1 MYQTF
6 LTDAQLKSEIERC
19 EYCEEKP
26 CKTACPADC
35 SPADFIM
42 AAAKG
47 MPQDYKRA
55 AAMIL
60 ASNPLGGICGAVCP
74 DYHCQQA
81 CSREDFDTP
90 VQIPA
95 VQATIIKKARELGR
109 MPVFAKPRANGRK
122 ALVIGAG
129 PAGLGAGVTLAQFGW
144 SVDII
149 DENARA
155 GGACNLI
162 PQHRLA
168 PEVLDSDIAFLES
181 SFHLRFK
188 FGERVGAQLELFKKD
203 YDAIVLTVG
212 LTEPVKL
219 DIPGQEAVRWGM
231 DFLKSRDEKL
241 VSGKRVAV
249 VGGAIGADIAL
260 TAKQLG
266 AAHVE
271 MIVLESFAEM
281 PLTAVE
287 KQELI
292 GAGVHITNRTRIA
305 EVLHDKGKVKAV
317 KTRPVMLPEGESFHP
332 SRVQDEP
339 GSGEQTRPF
348 DLVFMAIGNRSS
360 LKPADFAPCIFDLSD
375 KAASSSVCCSGDMV
389 NGPTTVV
396 EAVAAGKN
404 TAFTIEAQFSKTE
417 KPLID
422 KPTKSWLPIPGSIM
436 KPVPLEAKFFG
447 RRIRSPFLLSAAPP
461 TDGYEQMKKAYE
473 AGWAGGIMKTAFDNV
488 PIHIPGEYMI
498 VFNEDTYGNCD
509 NVSEHN
515 IDRVCG
521 EIQQLIKEFPDR
533 LTMASTGGP
542 VTGDDASDQAGW
554 QSNTRKLEA
563 AGAMGIEYSLSCPQ
577 GGDGTHGDIVS
588 QNAGLTAKIID
599 WVMQVG
605 DANIPKLFKLTGAVT
620 SIVPIIDAIKAVF
633 DRYPDKKAGV
643 TLANT
648 FPTLAFRDKP
658 RGRWDE
664 GVLFG
669 MSGEGVLPIS
679 YLTISRAAGR
689 GVSISG
695 NGGPM
700 DYKAAADF
708 LALGAETVQFC
719 TIVEKYGYHII
730 DELESGLSYLME
742 ARNIKS
748 VKELV
753 GIALPSPV
761 TDFMDLPPKQKVSSV
776 NKELCVHCGNCT
788 RCPYLAISLDED
800 KIPVIDEDKCVGCSL
815 CVQKCFAGA
824 LVMRDVSKQ
833 EA

>member
-42 AAAKG
+42 AAARG

-55 AAMIL
+55 AAIIL
-60 ASNPLGGICGAVCP
+60 GSNPLGGICGAVCP

-90 VQIPA
+90 IQIPA
-95 VQATIIKKARELGR
+95 VQATIIKKARELGQ
-109 MPVFAKPRANGRK
+109 MPVFAKPKPNGRK
-122 ALVIGAG
+122 ALVVGAG
-129 PAGLGAGVTLAQFGW
+129 PAGLGAAVTLAQFGW
-144 SVDII
+144 QVDVF
-149 DENARA
+149 DENEKA

-162 PQHRLA
+162 PDHRLGKD
-168 PEVLDSDIAFLES
+168 VLDNDIAFLES
-181 SFHLRFK
+181 SFDIK
-188 FGERVGAQLELFKKD
+188 FHFGKRIGAGLEHYKKE

-212 LTEPVKL
+212 LTEPVTL
-219 DIPGQEAVRWGM
+219 DIPGKEAVHWGM
-231 DFLKSRDEKL
+231 DFLKTKDAAL
-241 VSGKRVAV
+241 VKGKKVAV

-266 AAHVE
+266 AKHVE

-281 PLTAVE
+281 PLTDIE
-287 KQELI
+287 KKELI
-292 GAGVHITNRTRIA
+292 EAGIHITNRTRIA
-305 EVLHDKGKVKAV
+305 EVLHDNEQVNAI
-317 KTRPVMLPEGESFHP
+317 KTRPVYLPEGESFHP
-332 SRVQDEP
+332 SKIRDE
-339 GSGEQTRPF
+339 SDNSEQTRSF
-348 DLVFMAIGNRSS
+348 DEVFMAIGNRSS
-360 LKPADFAPCIFDLSD
+360 LKPSDYAPCIFDVSD
-375 KAASSSVCCSGDMV
+375 KEKPGCICSGGDMV

-404 TAFTIEAQFSKTE
+404 TAFTIAAQFAKTE

-422 KPTKSWLPIPGSIM
+422 KPTKSRQPIPGKVI
-436 KPVPLEAKFFG
+436 KPVSVEAEFFG
-447 RRIRSPFLLSAAPP
+447 RRICSPFLLSAAPP

-488 PIHIPGEYMI
+488 PIHIPGEYMT
-498 VFNEDTYGNCD
+498 VFNQDTYGNCD
-509 NVSEHN
+509 NVSDHD
-515 IDRVCG
+515 ISRVCS
-521 EIQQLIKEFPDR
+521 EIQQLIKEYPDC

-542 VTGDDASDQAGW
+542 VTGDDAADKAGW

-563 AGAMGIEYSLSCPQ
+563 AGVMGIEYSLSCPQ

-588 QNAGLTAKIID
+588 QNAELTAKIIG
-599 WVMQVG
+599 WVMEIS
-605 DANIPKLFKLTGAVT
+605 DPEIPKLFKLTGAVT
-620 SIVPIIDAIKAVF
+620 SIVPIIDAIKAVL
-633 DRYPDKKAGV
+633 DKYPDKKAGV

-658 RGRWDE
+658 KGRWDE
-664 GVLFG
+664 GVLYG

-742 ARNIKS
+742 ARKIKS
-748 VKELV
+748 VKELI

-761 TDFMDLPPKQKVSSV
+761 TDFMDLPPKQKVSSLIE
-776 NKELCVHCGNCT
+776 ELCVHCGNCT
-788 RCPYLAISLDED
+788 RCPYLAITLNEE
-800 KIPVIDEDKCVGCSL
+800 KLPVIDKDKCVGCSL

-824 LVMRDVSKQ
+824 LKMKDI
-833 EA
+833 

>member
-1 MYQTF
+1 MYQNF
-6 LTDAQLKSEIERC
+6 LTDAQLKSEIKRC

-55 AAMIL
+55 AAIIL
-60 ASNPLGGICGAVCP
+60 GSNPLGGICGAVCP

-81 CSREDFDTP
+81 CSRETFDTP
-90 VQIPA
+90 IQIPA
-95 VQATIIKKARELGR
+95 VQATIIKKAKELGQ
-109 MPVFAKPRANGRK
+109 MPVFTKPQPNGGK

-144 SVDII
+144 KVDIF
-149 DENARA
+149 DENPKA

-162 PQHRLA
+162 PEHRLDKG
-168 PEVLDSDIAFLES
+168 VLDSDLAFLES
-181 SFHLRFK
+181 SFDVK
-188 FGERVGAQLELFKKD
+188 FQFGKKLASEIEHYKKD
-203 YDAIVLTVG
+203 YDAIVITVG
-212 LTEPVKL
+212 LTIPYKL
-219 DIPGQEAVRWGM
+219 NIPGADAVHWGM
-231 DFLKSRDEKL
+231 DFLKTREEQL
-241 VSGKRVAV
+241 VFNKRVAV
-249 VGGAIGADIAL
+249 VGGAIGADIAI
-260 TAKQLG
+260 TAVQLG

-271 MIVLESFAEM
+271 LIVLESFAEM
-281 PLTAVE
+281 PLTEIE
-287 KQELI
+287 KKELI
-292 GAGVHITNRTRIA
+292 EAGIHITNRTRIT
-305 EVLHDKGKVKAV
+305 EVLHDAGKVTAI
-317 KTRPVMLPEGESFHP
+317 KTKPVYLPVGETFHP
-332 SRVQDEP
+332 AKMQDEA
-339 GSGEQTRPF
+339 GSTEQIRPF
-348 DLVFMAIGNRSS
+348 DAVFMAIGNQSS
-360 LKPADFAPCIFDLSD
+360 IKPAELSPCIFDISD
-375 KAASSSVCCSGDMV
+375 KGAGASVCYSGDMV

-404 TAFTIEAQFSKTE
+404 TAFMIEAQFSQTD
-417 KPLID
+417 KPKID
-422 KPTKSWLPIPGSIM
+422 KPTKSWQPIPGKVM
-436 KPVPLEAKFFG
+436 LPVSVDAEFFG
-447 RRIRSPFLLSAAPP
+447 RKIKSPFLLSAAPP
-461 TDGYEQMKKAYE
+461 TDGYEQMKRAYQ

-498 VFNEDTYGNCD
+498 VFNQDTYGNCD
-509 NVSEHN
+509 NVSDHP
-515 IDRVCG
+515 IDRVCD
-521 EIQQLIKEFPDR
+521 EIKQLIKEYPDR

-542 VTGDDASDQAGW
+542 VTGDDVSDKAGW
-554 QSNTRKLEA
+554 QSNTQKLEA
-563 AGAMGIEYSLSCPQ
+563 AGVMGIEYSLSCPQ

-588 QNAGLTAKIID
+588 QNAELTAKIID
-599 WVMQVG
+599 WVMEISQPE
-605 DANIPKLFKLTGAVT
+605 IPKLFKLTGAVT
-620 SIVPIIDAIKAVF
+620 SIVPIIDAIKAVL
-633 DRYPDKKAGV
+633 DKYPNKKAGV

-664 GVLFG
+664 GVLYG

-719 TIVEKYGYHII
+719 TIAEKYGYHII

-748 VKELV
+748 VKELI

-761 TDFMDLPPKQKVSSV
+761 TDFMELPPKQKVSSLI
-776 NKELCVHCGNCT
+776 EEFCVHCGNCT
-788 RCPYLAISLDED
+788 RCPYLAITLNED
-800 KIPVIDEDKCVGCSL
+800 KIPQIDKDKCVGCSL

-824 LVMRDVSKQ
+824 LIMKDL
-833 EA
+833 EN

>member
-1 MYQTF
+1 MHQTF
-6 LTDAQLKSEIERC
+6 LTDAQLKSEIKRC

-55 AAMIL
+55 AAIIL
-60 ASNPLGGICGAVCP
+60 GSNPLGGICGAVCP

-81 CSREDFDTP
+81 CSHEGFDVP
-90 VQIPA
+90 IQIPA
-95 VQATIIKKARELGR
+95 VQATIIQKAKELKQ
-109 MPVFAKPRANGRK
+109 MPVFAKPVSNGRK

-129 PAGLGAGVTLAQFGW
+129 PAGLSAAVTFAQLGW
-144 SVDII
+144 KVDIF
-149 DENARA
+149 DENDKP

-162 PQHRLA
+162 PGHRLDKA
-168 PEVLDSDIAFLES
+168 VLDSDINFIES
-181 SFHLRFK
+181 SFDVKLHFNK
-188 FGERVGAQLELFKKD
+188 TISPMLEVYKKD
-203 YDAIVLTVG
+203 YNAIIVSVG
-212 LTEPVKL
+212 LTEPVHL
-219 DIPGQEAVRWGM
+219 NIPGKEAVIFGM
-231 DFLKSRDEKL
+231 GLLKTKDKQL
-241 VSGKRVAV
+241 VAGKRVAV
-249 VGGAIGADIAL
+249 VGGAIGADIAI

-281 PLTAVE
+281 PLTDIE
-287 KQELI
+287 KKELI
-292 GAGVHITNRTRIA
+292 EAGIHITNRIRIS
-305 EVLHDKGKVKAV
+305 EVLHTNGKLTAI
-317 KTRPVMLPEGESFHP
+317 KTKPVFLPEGETFHP
-332 SRVQDEP
+332 ARVKDEA
-339 GSGEQTRPF
+339 GSSELTRAF
-348 DLVFMAIGNRSS
+348 DVVFMAIGSKSS
-360 LKPADFAPCIFDLSD
+360 LKPSELSPCIFDTSD
-375 KAASSSVCCSGDMV
+375 KSGMASLCYSGDMV

-404 TAFTIEAQFSKTE
+404 TAFVIEAEFNKQE
-417 KPLID
+417 KPLIE
-422 KPTKSWLPIPGSIM
+422 KATKSTKPIPGRIM
-436 KPVPLEAKFFG
+436 KPVSVEAQFFG
-447 RRIRSPFLLSAAPP
+447 RTIRSPFLLSAAPP

-473 AGWAGGIMKTAFDNV
+473 AGWAGGIMKTAFDDV

-498 VFNEDTYGNCD
+498 VFNEQTYGNCD
-509 NVSEHN
+509 NVSDHT

-521 EIQQLIKEFPDR
+521 EIKQLIAEYPDR

-542 VTGDDASDQAGW
+542 VSGDDASDKAGW
-554 QSNTRKLEA
+554 QSNTKKLEA
-563 AGAMGIEYSLSCPQ
+563 SGVMGIEYSLSCPQ

-588 QNAGLTAKIID
+588 QNAELTAKIID
-599 WVMQVG
+599 WIMQISHPE
-605 DANIPKLFKLTGAVT
+605 IPKLFKLTGAVT
-620 SIVPIIDAIKAVF
+620 SIVPIINAIKAVL
-633 DRYPDKKAGV
+633 DRYPNKKAGV

-648 FPTLAFRDKP
+648 FPTLAFSNRMKD
-658 RGRWDE
+658 RWDE
-664 GVLFG
+664 GVLYG

-679 YLTISRAAGR
+679 YLTISNAAGR

-719 TIVEKYGYHII
+719 TIVEKYGYGII

-742 ARNIKS
+742 ARGIKS

-753 GIALPSPV
+753 GIAQPHPV
-761 TDFMDLPPKQKVSSV
+761 TGFMELLPRQKVSSAIA
-776 NKELCVHCGNCT
+776 ELCMHCGNCT
-788 RCPYLAISLDED
+788 RCPYLAITLNDD
-800 KIPVIDEDKCVGCSL
+800 KEPVIDEDKCVGCSL

-824 LVMRDVSKQ
+824 LKMIDIPLKK
-833 EA
+833 E